1 MGPSGRRDPYRSMV
15 SEFMLQQTQV
25 SRVVPA
31 FDRFIARFPDVRAL
45 AGAPHAEVLRF
56 WEGLGYYR
64 RAGLLHRA
72 AIEIVASH
80 AGEVPSDPEVLRT
93 IPGIGAYTAGSIA
106 SLVFGVRTPLVDAN
120 VRRVLMRIDGREV
133 EEPDARRE
141 AWAWERAEALVA
153 LAASPGA
160 LNEGLMELG
169 ALHCL
174 PRSPVCEGCPVAG
187 DCRARA
193 AGAQDR
199 IPRKSARAERQ
210 VVVHQVVVIRDRA
223 GRLLIE
229 QRPREGMWAGLWQF
243 PTRES
248 APPGFGAAAMCS
260 WAGVKRVHEF
270 GAFDRATTHRAVRFR
285 VWTATGAARLAV
297 RGRTWVTAADAEQI
311 AFSVPQRLILARV
324 LRAESGEN

>member
-1 MGPSGRRDPYRSMV
+1 MV

-31 FDRFIARFPDVRAL
+31 FDRFIGRFPDVRAL

-72 AIEIVASH
+72 AIEIVAEH
-80 AGEVPSDPEVLRT
+80 GGVVPSDPRVLRT

-106 SLVFGVRTPLVDAN
+106 SLVFGVRAPLVDAN

-133 EEPDARRE
+133 EETDALRE
-141 AWAWERAEALVA
+141 AWAWRRAEDLVA
-153 LAASPGA
+153 VSGAPGA
-160 LNEGLMELG
+160 FNEGLMELG

-174 PRSPVCEGCPVAG
+174 PRSPVCEACPVAKE
-187 DCRARA
+187 CRARA
-193 AGAQDR
+193 VGAQDR
-199 IPRKSARAERQ
+199 IPQKRARAERQ
-210 VVVHQVVVIRDRA
+210 QVVHQVVVIRDRA

-248 APPGFGAAAMCS
+248 APPGFGPAAMCA
-260 WAGVKRVHEF
+260 WAGVKRIEEF
-270 GAFDRATTHRAVRFR
+270 GAFDRMTTHRAVRFR
-285 VWTATGAARLAV
+285 VWTATGPARLAV
-297 RGRTWVTAADAEQI
+297 RGRTWVTASEAEQI
-311 AFSVPQRLILARV
+311 AFSVPQRLILDRV
-324 LRAESGEN
+324 LRAKSGET